1 MSYKS
6 AVNLIFFHNNLKKKI
21 NSTMTSTINIQS
33 FDSEILYN
41 SEESVVPNSG
51 SNSFLN
57 DVLEKVFEEE
67 GETRI
72 KREPKHKLIHK

>member
-1 MSYKS
+1 MKEETKEGEKQLTGPYY
-6 AVNLIFFHNNLKKKI
+6 ALQVANTHLEKKI

-41 SEESVVPNSG
+41 SEESVVPNPG

-67 GETRI
+67 KDE
-72 KREPKHKLIHK
+72 L